1 MSLITYSS
9 YGNVVL
15 KLTSDRNELKRGLK
29 RLRDVVPSG
38 PRNMQAGLRKANEQI
53 SRVFYNNRKA
63 ASLVYALTAGPLLPS
78 TLRDA
83 KNEASR
89 LRNMKTKVY
98 CLGVKDYQRDQLI
111 QIVEGKTHMYDVPK
125 SSDKEGFIISL
136 VGNSCK
142 EVMGGDTFYACVRES
157 YQLGFYAYGLSPDRM
172 KDYTCRYKLDKTE
185 VFTKPPNSVTEEKI
199 ICPGHIFLKAGQVVV
214 VDYSLD
220 LGNTWSE
227 RSLKITSKDCHETVE
242 PPAVPTTTTV
252 TTVPTTVRTSRTTTR
267 TTTTPTPTTVRTSSR
282 TTTRT
287 TTTPTPTTVR
297 TSRTTTRTT
306 TTPTPTTVRTSR
318 TTTRTTT
325 TPTPTTV
332 RTSRTTTR
340 TTTTP
345 TPTTVRTSRT
355 TTRTTT
361 TPTPT
366 TVRTSRTTTRTTTTP
381 TPTTVRTSRTTTR
394 TTTTRT
400 PTTVRTSR
408 TTTRTTTTT
417 MTTKT
422 TVPTTVTMTTTV
434 TTVVTTTVTTVV
446 TEEETTV
453 PMVVTQSPVPSN
465 PLLYPT
471 LIPSLVVI
479 PLLLVCICCCK
490 RKPCPVQ
497 TRVIVSCC
505 GCQEDRIK
513 QMEGKLDTFYDFV
526 QHCSQVPLMWC
537 PPRDTG
543 RCTNFTLMNPHCTQM
558 FCGPKIC
565 LQPSQECFPLSSC
578 CSHGQHLPP
587 IRSQSLSR
595 MLPLIPPTARK
606 LCRSTLSLPPP

>member
-227 RSLKITSKDCHETVE
+227 RSLKITSKDCIVKE
-242 PPAVPTTTTV
+242 PPPAQKLEKCRVLLIC
-252 TTVPTTVRTSRTTTR
+252 
-267 TTTTPTPTTVRTSSR
+267 
-282 TTTRT
+282 
-287 TTTPTPTTVR
+287 
-297 TSRTTTRTT
+297 
-306 TTPTPTTVRTSR
+306 
-318 TTTRTTT
+318 
-325 TPTPTTV
+325 
-332 RTSRTTTR
+332 
-340 TTTTP
+340 
-345 TPTTVRTSRT
+345 
-355 TTRTTT
+355 
-361 TPTPT
+361 
-366 TVRTSRTTTRTTTTP
+366 
-381 TPTTVRTSRTTTR
+381 
-394 TTTTRT
+394 
-400 PTTVRTSR
+400 
-408 TTTRTTTTT
+408 
-417 MTTKT
+417 
-422 TVPTTVTMTTTV
+422 
-434 TTVVTTTVTTVV
+434 
-446 TEEETTV
+446 
-453 PMVVTQSPVPSN
+453 PSFSN
-465 PLLYPT
+465 KHLLTGQYLTGAQATDVMCLHPGAARQE
-471 LIPSLVVI
+471 SLQI
-479 PLLLVCICCCK
+479 
-490 RKPCPVQ
+490 
-497 TRVIVSCC
+497 
-505 GCQEDRIK
+505 
-513 QMEGKLDTFYDFV
+513 F
-526 QHCSQVPLMWC
+526 
-537 PPRDTG
+537 
-543 RCTNFTLMNPHCTQM
+543 
-558 FCGPKIC
+558 
-565 LQPSQECFPLSSC
+565 
-578 CSHGQHLPP
+578 
-587 IRSQSLSR
+587 SLSR
-595 MLPLIPPTARK
+595 SHALYRPG
-606 LCRSTLSLPPP
+606 

>member
-1 MSLITYSS
+1 MGRTWGRWARREKGPNLRMSFITYSTL
-9 YGNVVL
+9 GHTL
-15 KLTSDRNELKRGLK
+15 MKLTSDRNEIRDGLS
-29 RLRDVVPSG
+29 RLQNIVPSG
-38 PRNMQAGLRKANEQI
+38 ATHMQEGFKKANEQI
-53 SRVFYNNRKA
+53 ERVYSKNSS
-63 ASLVYALTAGPLLPS
+63 ASSLIITLTTGPLLPT
-78 TLRDA
+78 TLRET
-83 KNEASR
+83 KSEADKAR
-89 LRNMKTKVY
+89 DMGAKVY
-98 CLGVKDYQRDQLI
+98 CLGVKDYKKDQLHD
-111 QIVEGKTHMYDVPK
+111 IVERKDQMYGIDEFK
-125 SSDKEGFIISL
+125 SLEKLVISL
-136 VGNSCK
+136 VENSCM
-142 EVMGGDTFYACVRES
+142 EVMAGDTYFVCLGDQKRKDEIVCRYE
-157 YQLGFYAYGLSPDRM
+157 LGFSKVYDKKPTFM
-172 KDYTCRYKLDKTE
+172 NQEKL
-185 VFTKPPNSVTEEKI
+185 
-199 ICPGHIFLKAGQVVV
+199 ICPGHTFDKAGQEVFI
-214 VDYSLD
+214 DYSLD
-220 LGNTWSE
+220 NGVTFVGE
-227 RSLKITSKDCHETVE
+227 DLKIASKDCHETVE

-252 TTVPTTVRTSRTTTR
+252 TIVPTTVRTR
-267 TTTTPTPTTVRTSSR
+267 
-282 TTTRT
+282 
-287 TTTPTPTTVR
+287 
-297 TSRTTTRTT
+297 
-306 TTPTPTTVRTSR
+306 
-318 TTTRTTT
+318 
-325 TPTPTTV
+325 
-332 RTSRTTTR
+332 RTTTR